1 LVTLLPLLVT
11 LRSATI
17 FVHDSNEEIWSL
29 VPNPFTAVAV
39 SSGLP
44 QGLANLTALDIYQER
59 ESNLILD
66 GKLAIRLMLLPAL
79 LKVRFRTSDSEE
91 YVRELRPEE
100 TDRVYAFLGT
110 STVRYLEIRYSSFSP
125 AARSFLIRLPQ
136 KLHTLHLRADV
147 HLHYPYS
154 FLHLDGTFLQATL
167 ESLMSFPALRCLHFD
182 IGSLLPHHPSAL
194 LVTALFPV
202 LELLHVTSWEN
213 ERSFA
218 VEIIINALA
227 VCSNLKHLC
236 VRIDG
241 GGDEAIQQE
250 CYRRD
255 ITYEAY
261 HEVPSRPRY

>member
-1 LVTLLPLLVT
+1 VT
-11 LRSATI
+11 LRSAII
-17 FVHDSNEEIWSL
+17 FVHDSNDEIWSL
-29 VPNPFTAVAV
+29 VPNPFTAVAP

-44 QGLANLTALDIYQER
+44 RGLANLTALDINQER
-59 ESNLILD
+59 ESNPILD
-66 GKLAIRLMLLPAL
+66 GKLATRLMLLPAL
-79 LKVRFRTSDSEE
+79 LKVRFRTSEE
-91 YVRELRPEE
+91 CVRELRPEE

-110 STVRYLEIRYSSFSP
+110 STVRYLEIRYPLFSP

-136 KLHTLHLRADV
+136 KLHTLQLRADV
-147 HLHYPYS
+147 HLNYPYP

-167 ESLMSFPALRCLHFD
+167 ESLTSFPTLRCLHCD

-202 LELLHVTSWEN
+202 LESLHVTSWRN
-213 ERSFA
+213 ERLFA
-218 VEIIINALA
+218 VEIIMNALA
-227 VCSNLKHLC
+227 VCSSLKHLC

-250 CYRRD
+250 CYRQD

-261 HEVPSRPRY
+261 HEVPYRLGY